1 MKKET
6 MNLMEHREGYKGGF
20 GERNGRKKC
29 CNHIINIIII

>member
-20 GERNGRKKC
+20 GERNGEEEMLQSYY
-29 CNHIINIIII
+29 